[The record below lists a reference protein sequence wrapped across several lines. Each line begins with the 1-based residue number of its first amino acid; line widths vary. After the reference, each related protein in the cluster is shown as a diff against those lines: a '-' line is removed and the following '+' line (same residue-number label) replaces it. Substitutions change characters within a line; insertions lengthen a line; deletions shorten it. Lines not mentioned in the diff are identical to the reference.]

1 MAEWKVLITD
11 RAWPDFDVESQ
22 LLDDIGATIIP
33 ATDTSEAELVSLAGP
48 AHAIMTC
55 WAQVTAPVIEAA
67 SSLRIVAR
75 YGIGLDNISVDTAT
89 QRGIPVTYVP
99 DYCVGEVSDHA
110 LALLLA
116 CARNIAHFHTQLK
129 SEIYDL
135 KAAPTMKRLSGQILG
150 LVGMGRIAQALAIKA
165 RTLGLEVVATSP
177 TGNNYGTPVQ
187 MVSLDTLLRDS
198 DFISLHVP
206 LNEQTHH
213 LIDKH
218 AFHSMKRSAYLI
230 NTSRGPVID
239 QSALEQALENKQI
252 AGAALDVFD
261 VEPPDLS
268 TALFKLPNLVA
279 TPHAAFWSEEALH
292 ELRFRTTQQVV
303 DLLSGRTPEH
313 VVNPHVLNRTND
325 HV

>member
-1 MAEWKVLITD
+1 
-11 RAWPDFDVESQ
+11 
-22 LLDDIGATIIP
+22 
-33 ATDTSEAELVSLAGP
+33 
-48 AHAIMTC
+48 
-55 WAQVTAPVIEAA
+55 
-67 SSLRIVAR
+67 
-75 YGIGLDNISVDTAT
+75 
-89 QRGIPVTYVP
+89 
-99 DYCVGEVSDHA
+99 
-110 LALLLA
+110 
-116 CARNIAHFHTQLK
+116 
-129 SEIYDL
+129 
-135 KAAPTMKRLSGQILG
+135 MKRLSGQILG

-213 LIDKH
+213 LIDKQ

-239 QSALEQALENKQI
+239 QSALEQALKNKQI

-268 TALFKLPNLVA
+268 TALFKLPNLSLI
-279 TPHAAFWSEEALH
+279 HI
-292 ELRFRTTQQVV
+292 
-303 DLLSGRTPEH
+303 
-313 VVNPHVLNRTND
+313 
-325 HV
+325 